1 MACQASRLDVLKYQS
16 NPCHHEAGMPGF
28 HIANHIN
35 RNTTSAMIRLLYV
48 SASRSTADALK
59 NDLSDILESSKKN
72 NQALGL
78 TGILVHGGGMF
89 MQVLEGP
96 DHQIFRKYSEILDD
110 RRHADCRIVLI
121 TTTEERAF
129 PDWAMA
135 VLEISNHEFKGIQE
149 IIASHQET
157 VDVKAFSLVIRSFMS
172 RLAGK

>member
-1 MACQASRLDVLKYQS
+1 
-16 NPCHHEAGMPGF
+16 MPGF
-28 HIANHIN
+28 HLATHAN
-35 RNTTSAMIRLLYV
+35 RNTIIAMIRLLYV
-48 SASRSTADALK
+48 SASHSTAEALK
-59 NDLSDILESSKKN
+59 KDLSDILESSKKN

-96 DHQIFRKYSEILDD
+96 DHQVFRKYTEILDD
-110 RRHADCRIVLI
+110 KRHADCRIVLI

-135 VLEISNHEFKGIQE
+135 VLEISNHEFQGIQE
-149 IIASHQET
+149 ILSRRQET
-157 VDVKAFSLVIRSFMS
+157 VDVKTFSLVIRSFMS